1 MDKMAWEAEEEA
13 PEEADKV
20 FRLDPYSDI
29 TPNQLFCKVVR
40 RNILL
45 AYPRLSA
52 KNVHVL
58 LSNLWSKTL
67 NDDERRTFARVVAE
81 AKERE
86 MDRLGREKRNRGKE
100 TAAGFEADEEDED
113 EEDGSDDDDDYE
125 GSD

>member
-1 MDKMAWEAEEEA
+1 M
-13 PEEADKV
+13 

-67 NDDERRTFARVVAE
+67 NGDERRTFARIIAE

-86 MDRLGREKRNRGKE
+86 MDRLGREKRNRRKE
-100 TAAGFEADEEDED
+100 TAAVLRLTRRTRTRRTDPTTTTITRAPTD
-113 EEDGSDDDDDYE
+113 
-125 GSD
+125 

>member
-1 MDKMAWEAEEEA
+1 MCIRD
-13 PEEADKV
+13 
-20 FRLDPYSDI
+20 S
-29 TPNQLFCKVVR
+29 
-40 RNILL
+40 RNILS

-52 KNVHVL
+52 ETANVL

-67 NDDERRTFARVVAE
+67 NGDERRTFARLVAE

-100 TAAGFEADEEDED
+100 TAAAFEADEEDEEDEEDKDED